1 MREYPERRRTLNV
14 LKDAVKT
21 WGSFDDFPV
30 APAGVDPS
38 PHLSRSTV
46 PQPFHLVSSLDEVLI
61 TMSGEGEVRLR
72 DEDRTIFHVGPG
84 DVVYVPACVP
94 CQIVPT
100 TELVQVRLKSPPPL
114 QEAAAWFCE
123 REGCATLV
131 HSEEFVTDL
140 PQRAY
145 WEALRSYNSDVAR
158 RTCPSCGNVNSEAST
173 EGIEWEAVS
182 EVLGAGE
189 S

>member
-1 MREYPERRRTLNV
+1 VREFPERRKTLNV
-14 LKDAVKT
+14 LRDATKT

-38 PHLSRSTV
+38 PHLSRSMV
-46 PQPFHLVSSLDEVLI
+46 PQPFYLVSSLDEVLI
-61 TMSGEGEVRLR
+61 TMSGQGEVRLR
-72 DEDRTIFHVGPG
+72 DDDRTVFSVGPG

-94 CQIVPT
+94 CRILPA

-114 QEAAAWFCE
+114 QEAAAWYCE
-123 REGCATLV
+123 QCDVLV
-131 HSEEFVTDL
+131 HAEEFVTDV

-145 WEALRSYNSDVAR
+145 WDALSAYNADTAA
-158 RTCPSCGNVNSEAST
+158 RTCGACGHENPVVDTA
-173 EGIEWEAVS
+173 GIEWEAVS
-182 EVLGAGE
+182 AVLAASG

>member
-1 MREYPERRRTLNV
+1 MREYPERRKTLNV
-14 LKDAVKT
+14 LKDSTKT

-72 DEDRTIFHVGPG
+72 DEDRTVFHVGPG

-94 CQIVPT
+94 CQIVPA
-100 TELVQVRLKSPPPL
+100 TELVQVRLKSTPPL

-123 REGCATLV
+123 ECDALV

-145 WEALRSYNSDVAR
+145 WDALCGYNADPTR
-158 RTCPSCGNVNSEAST
+158 RTCPACGHVNPEVSKD
-173 EGIEWEAVS
+173 GIEWEAVS
-182 EVLGAGE
+182 EVLGAGA